1 VITPD
6 GCAVEFY
13 ARLSDF
19 GEPAIVHD
27 AAGAGASILELGCGT
42 GRITHPLVALGH
54 QVVAVDESPEMLA
67 HVRGAQTVCA
77 RIEDLSLGRRF
88 DVVLLASHLINATGI
103 PVRTAF
109 LAACRR
115 HVADDGCVIIQCH
128 GPDWFATAT
137 ESESMRDG
145 IVFRLRDVSRPGP
158 DLVSATVEYV
168 IGDQCWTQTFTAMS
182 LDDAALATVLAD
194 AGLRLDRYLT
204 QDRTWL
210 RAVPERLSLSRLPGH
225 PAQEGRRT
233 RLQVPCR
240 AVAGPGQHGD
250 LVIHIR
256 HSRFRVDV
264 PGDVM
269 RVRRGRQACADVD
282 ELPDAA
288 GRQKRAVF
296 GQNWP
301 RSWKLPEMS

>member
-42 GRITHPLVALGH
+42 GRITHPLVSLGH
-54 QVVAVDESPEMLA
+54 QVVAVDESEDMLA

-77 RIEDLSLGRRF
+77 RIEDLALDRRF
-88 DVVLLASHLINATGI
+88 DAVLLASHLINASDI

-128 GPDWFATAT
+128 GPDWFAAAR
-137 ESESMRDG
+137 ESESTRDG
-145 IVFRLRDVSRPGP
+145 IVFRMRDVSRPGL
-158 DLVSATVEYV
+158 DLVCATVEYV
-168 IGDQCWTQTFTAMS
+168 IGDQRWTQTFTAMS
-182 LDDAALATVLAD
+182 LDDAALAAVLAD

-204 QDRTWL
+204 DDHTWL
-210 RAVPERLSLSRLPGH
+210 RAVPELSWLPGH
-225 PAQEGRRT
+225 PGEEGRRA
-233 RLQVPCR
+233 RLHGPCR
-240 AVAGPGQHGD
+240 AVAGPGQHRD
-250 LVIHIR
+250 HARR
-256 HSRFRVDV
+256 HDVEAVEETQDVLEGVDV
-264 PGDVM
+264 YPRG
-269 RVRRGRQACADVD
+269 RIRRGEVVP
-282 ELPDAA
+282 L
-288 GRQKRAVF
+288 
-296 GQNWP
+296 
-301 RSWKLPEMS
+301 

>member
-1 VITPD
+1 MAGMSESHGTGPGVITPD

-88 DVVLLASHLINATGI
+88 DVVLLASHLINATDI

-137 ESESMRDG
+137 ESESTRDG

-168 IGDQCWTQTFTAMS
+168 IGDQRWTQTFTAMS
-182 LDDAALATVLAD
+182 LDDAALAAVLAD

-210 RAVPERLSLSRLPGH
+210 RAVPERLSLPRLPRH
-225 PAQEGRRT
+225 PGQECRRT
-233 RLQVPCR
+233 RLQIPCR
-240 AVAGPGQHGD
+240 AVAGPGQHRD
-250 LVIHIR
+250 HARR
-256 HSRFRVDV
+256 HEFEAIEETQDV
-264 PGDVM
+264 L
-269 RVRRGRQACADVD
+269 
-282 ELPDAA
+282 E
-288 GRQKRAVF
+288 
-296 GQNWP
+296 
-301 RSWKLPEMS
+301 